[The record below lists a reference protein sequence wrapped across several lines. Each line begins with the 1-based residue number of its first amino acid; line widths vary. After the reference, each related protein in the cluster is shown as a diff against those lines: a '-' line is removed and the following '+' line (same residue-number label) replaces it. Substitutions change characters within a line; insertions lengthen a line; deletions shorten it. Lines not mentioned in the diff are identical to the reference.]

1 VKKKKMKKMG
11 IILAVLVITTFFVG
25 AVAALPANNPPD
37 QREKFIEISAVQGV
51 GEIYYEKTVLD
62 KDIAV
67 DVVEM
72 MYGDTGA
79 NGSFAMTIH
88 EVLNEGVR
96 LNCSGNCTNMG
107 TITDP
112 IYGDADRPVMT
123 NFECKKMV
131 QFEAEAEEYNKPGST
146 IGLSGTATYNSPGF
160 YTGLNAKVTENYGY
174 AINGYRA
181 LASLQKDETVKMTTT
196 ATYNGTGRDCDK
208 DWTDCDKYKPYTANE
223 LNFDTKNAFEGA
235 WETKS
240 RWKKVCNKDVE
251 HHQRFVGQFQ
261 VDKNLIF
268 KEEVTKP
275 CPEKIQ
281 HEGGDC

>member
-1 VKKKKMKKMG
+1 MKKMG
-11 IILAVLVITTFFVG
+11 IMLAALVITMFFVG

-37 QREKFIEISAVQGV
+37 QREKFVEISAVQGV
-51 GEIYYEKTVLD
+51 GQIYYEKTVLD

-67 DVVEM
+67 DVHEK

-79 NGSFAMTIH
+79 NGSFAMTIY

-107 TITDP
+107 TISDP
-112 IYGDADRPVMT
+112 IYGVADRPVMT

-131 QFEAEAEEYNKPGST
+131 QFETEERDYFNGGM
-146 IGLSGTATYNSPGF
+146 IDVGLSGTATYNSPGF
-160 YTGLNAKVTENYGY
+160 YTGLNAKVTENYGLEVVDSGWVY
-174 AINGYRA
+174 GAMR
-181 LASLQKDETVKMTTT
+181 SLQKDEVVKMTTT
-196 ATYNGTGRDCDK
+196 ATYNDTCRDWENCK
-208 DWTDCDKYKPYTANE
+208 QATPYNANE
-223 LNFDTKNAFEGA
+223 LNFDTKNAFDGA

-240 RWKKVCNKDVE
+240 RWKKVCNKDIE
-251 HHQRFVGQFQ
+251 HHQRFIGQFQ